1 MTKRHISRSAVV
13 PSDAESVRRPQ
24 LRWRRPERLRRS
36 SDGRRCSR
44 DATGTLAAAPTTS
57 SYFVRRQRHPRA
69 LLSER
74 AADLLVIYFH
84 PQEDFSA
91 PQVMTWDSLQICV
104 EEGSSAIR
112 FGTRFSR
119 REKIKNETSSPK
131 WCTSV
136 HYVRSCSSIQVVNS
150 YGISNKILKHDC
162 GLTKPK
168 HEGRTLMLYDLFFN
182 YAFSNNEKSFSPT
195 HFIDTK

>member
-13 PSDAESVRRPQ
+13 LSDAESVRRPQ

-36 SDGRRCSR
+36 SDGGRRCSR
-44 DATGTLAAAPTTS
+44 DATGTFAAAPTTS

-74 AADLLVIYFH
+74 AADLLVIDFH

-91 PQVMTWDSLQICV
+91 PQVMTWDSLQIRV
-104 EEGSSAIR
+104 EESSSVIR

-119 REKIKNETSSPK
+119 REKNQKQNLVSKMMSQSALCSTLFKHPSGQFLWHFQRNFETRLWVDK
-131 WCTSV
+131 A
-136 HYVRSCSSIQVVNS
+136 Q
-150 YGISNKILKHDC
+150 
-162 GLTKPK
+162 
-168 HEGRTLMLYDLFFN
+168 
-182 YAFSNNEKSFSPT
+182 A
-195 HFIDTK
+195 

>member
-1 MTKRHISRSAVV
+1 ML
-13 PSDAESVRRPQ
+13 SDAESVRRPQ

-36 SDGRRCSR
+36 SDGGRRCSR
-44 DATGTLAAAPTTS
+44 DATGTFAAAPTTS

-74 AADLLVIYFH
+74 AANLLVIDFH

-91 PQVMTWDSLQICV
+91 PQVMTRDSLQICV

-119 REKIKNETSSPK
+119 REKSK
-131 WCTSV
+131 
-136 HYVRSCSSIQVVNS
+136 
-150 YGISNKILKHDC
+150 
-162 GLTKPK
+162 TKP
-168 HEGRTLMLYDLFFN
+168 RLQNDVPVCTLFDLVQASKWSIIM
-182 YAFSNNEKSFSPT
+182 AFPT
-195 HFIDTK
+195 KF

>member
-13 PSDAESVRRPQ
+13 LSDAESVRRPQ

-44 DATGTLAAAPTTS
+44 DATGTFAAAPTTS

-91 PQVMTWDSLQICV
+91 PRVMTKDSLQICV
-104 EEGSSAIR
+104 EESSSAIR
-112 FGTRFSR
+112 LGTRFSWR
-119 REKIKNETSSPK
+119 GKKSK
-131 WCTSV
+131 
-136 HYVRSCSSIQVVNS
+136 
-150 YGISNKILKHDC
+150 
-162 GLTKPK
+162 TKPRL
-168 HEGRTLMLYDLFFN
+168 ENDVPVCTLFDLVLASKWSILM
-182 YAFSNNEKSFSPT
+182 AFPT
-195 HFIDTK
+195 KF